1 LWLHS
6 SACTSAYMGKK
17 RDPLSAKSVVGE
29 RVREERKRQGMTQWT
44 LAEIAELDRKHI
56 SMIETG
62 QAEPRIG
69 TLIRI
74 AGALDVPVET
84 LVAGLVYVPNE
95 GSTSGHIELRT
106 R

>member
-1 LWLHS
+1 M
-6 SACTSAYMGKK
+6 AMK
-17 RDPLSAKSVVGE
+17 RDSLSAKRVVGE

-84 LVAGLVYVPNE
+84 LVAGLVFVPSE
-95 GSTSGHIELRT
+95 GSAGGHVELRT
-106 R
+106 A

>member
-1 LWLHS
+1 
-6 SACTSAYMGKK
+6 MGMK
-17 RDPLSAKSVVGE
+17 RDPSSAKTVVGE
-29 RVREERKRQGMTQWT
+29 RIREERKRQGMTQWT
-44 LAEIAELDRKHI
+44 LAENAELDRKHI

-84 LVAGLVYVPNE
+84 LVAGLVFVPSE
-95 GSTSGHIELRT
+95 GSTCGHIELRT
-106 R
+106 T

>member
-1 LWLHS
+1 
-6 SACTSAYMGKK
+6 MGKK
-17 RDPLSAKSVVGE
+17 RDSLAAKTVVGE

-84 LVAGLVYVPNE
+84 LVAGLVYVPSE
-95 GSTSGHIELRT
+95 GSTGGHIELRPT
-106 R
+106 

>member
-1 LWLHS
+1 
-6 SACTSAYMGKK
+6 M
-17 RDPLSAKSVVGE
+17 SAKSVVGE
-29 RVREERKRQGMTQWT
+29 RIREERNRQGMTQWT
-44 LAEIAELDRKHI
+44 VAVTAELDRKHI

-84 LVAGLVYVPNE
+84 LIAGLVFVPNE
-95 GSTSGHIELRT
+95 GSAGGHVELRPT
-106 R
+106 